1 MQIREC
7 ANVQIKTA
15 NLHICIF
22 ANLHINFMRVAF
34 IARSTLHSIPGGDTV
49 QVLATAKYLRKLG
62 VEVDV
67 KASTDNIDH
76 NAYHLLHFFNIIR
89 PADILKH
96 IRSGR
101 PYVVSTIFIDYTGYD
116 RTQRTGL
123 AGSLFKLLSPG
134 TTEYAKAIARALA
147 GNDRIAS
154 REYLWRGHN
163 NSIRKILNGAAHLL
177 PNSEN
182 EYRRLQ
188 QEFSVDKK
196 YTVVPNGIDTEVFPA
211 LLPMEKDPLMV
222 VCAARIEGIK
232 NQLNL
237 VKALNNT
244 PFKLY
249 LIGNPAP
256 NQQAYY
262 RECQRT
268 AASNIIFTGNLPQ
281 SKLVEYYGRAKVH
294 ALPSWFE
301 TTGLSSLEAAAMG
314 CNIVAGNSGDAREY
328 FGPHARYCD
337 PASPESILDAVE
349 QAAAQPVD
357 GILEQQIRT
366 KFTWEQA
373 ALSTFGAY
381 STII

>member
-1 MQIREC
+1 
-7 ANVQIKTA
+7 
-15 NLHICIF
+15 
-22 ANLHINFMRVAF
+22 MRVAF
-34 IARSTLHSIPGGDTV
+34 IARSTLYSTPGGDTV

-62 VEVDV
+62 VDVDV
-67 KASTDNIDH
+67 KASTDNIDY

-96 IRSGR
+96 IRSGK
-101 PYVVSTIFIDYTGYD
+101 PYVVSTIFVDYTGYD
-116 RTQRTGL
+116 RTQRAGL
-123 AGSLFKLLSPG
+123 AGTLFKLLSPG
-134 TTEYAKAIARALA
+134 ATEYAKAIARALT
-147 GNDRIAS
+147 GKDRIAS
-154 REYLWRGHN
+154 GEYLWRGHN

-182 EYRRLQ
+182 EYRRLR
-188 QEFSVDKK
+188 EAFNIDKK
-196 YTVVPNGIDTEVFPA
+196 YTVVPNGIDTEIFPSSQ
-211 LLPMEKDPLMV
+211 LMQKDPLMV

-244 PFKLY
+244 QFKLY

-256 NQQAYY
+256 SQQAYY
-262 RECQRT
+262 RECKRM
-268 AASNIIFTGNLPQ
+268 AAANIFFIDNLPQ
-281 SKLVEYYGRAKVH
+281 PELLEYYARAKVH

-314 CNIVAGNSGDAREY
+314 CNIVAGNRGDAAEY
-328 FGPHARYCD
+328 FGNRACYCD
-337 PASPESILDAVE
+337 PASPQNILAAVE
-349 QAAAQPVD
+349 KAAAQPVD
-357 GILEQQIRT
+357 AALEQEIRT

-373 ALSTFGAY
+373 ALSTVQAY

>member
-1 MQIREC
+1 
-7 ANVQIKTA
+7 
-15 NLHICIF
+15 
-22 ANLHINFMRVAF
+22 MRVAF
-34 IARSTLHSIPGGDTV
+34 IARSTLYSTPGGDTV

-62 VEVDV
+62 VDVDV

-76 NAYHLLHFFNIIR
+76 NAYDLLHFFNIIR
-89 PADILKH
+89 PADILNH
-96 IRSGR
+96 IRSGS

-116 RTQRTGL
+116 RTQRTGF
-123 AGSLFKLLSPG
+123 GGTLFRLLSPG
-134 TTEYAKAIARALA
+134 ATEYAKAVARALA

-188 QEFSVDKK
+188 QAFNIDKK
-196 YTVVPNGIDTEVFPA
+196 YTVVPNGIDIEVFPSPPA
-211 LLPMEKDPLMV
+211 MEKDPLMV

-237 VKALNNT
+237 LKALNNT

-262 RECQRT
+262 RECKRK
-268 AASNIIFTGNLPQ
+268 AASNIIFTGSLPQ
-281 SKLVEYYGRAKVH
+281 SKLVEYYRQAKVH

-314 CNIVAGNSGDAREY
+314 CNIVAGNKGDAREY
-328 FGPHARYCD
+328 FGHQACYCD
-337 PASPESILDAVE
+337 PASPQSILDAVE
-349 QAAAQPVD
+349 KAAARPVD
-357 GILEQQIRT
+357 TILGQEIRT

-373 ALSTFGAY
+373 ALSTIGAY